1 MVALSG
7 CCCIPGLR
15 GAQSS
20 PPLPADYNGL
30 TSPENAADLGVAEFF
45 QDPLLTSLVAQA
57 LSGNQELRILDE
69 EIQLASNEV
78 LLRRGAYW
86 PFFNLRA
93 DMGVEKP
100 SLFTPLGAAEEQL
113 LTPNGDHFPD
123 PLGNFKVGADF
134 LWQIDIWR
142 ELRNARDA
150 AAQRYAAAIERRNF
164 FVTQMVAEI
173 ADNYF
178 ELMALDQRL
187 QILEQ
192 IIGLQEQSLR
202 VAVLNKDAGR
212 DTDLPVQRFQ
222 AEVSK
227 NQSERLIVLQEII
240 QAENRINFLR
250 GSFPQPVPRSSANI
264 LELNLP
270 AVQMGYPAQLLQYRT
285 DIRQAERELAAAGL
299 DVQVAR
305 ARFLPRLDITGSVG
319 FEAFEPKYL
328 FEPEAFFGNIAG
340 GLVQPLI
347 NWNAIKADYY
357 SANARQL
364 QALYNYQRTILN
376 AFIEVVNNLAKADN
390 YHQSVEIKRQ
400 QLSSLET
407 SVDVATK
414 LFQSDRAEYADV
426 LFSQRD
432 LLEVETVLIETKQQ
446 ELSAV
451 VNAYQALGGG
461 LLLSNSP
468 QFPAELFQQEVPTD
482 PAPSLPPAED
492 DGNAAPDGASSGGEK
507 SGRAAIAN
515 QTSESE
521 VYPLFGG
528 RPDVDQVFTSWG
540 DQQRSA
546 RLEGDSPRALFDPE
560 PAPGTTLDQT
570 LSAQP
575 ESSQSGEAEE
585 IVDRENDDEKAPPPA
600 RAIIKAGAFTGG
612 SLGRLSN
619 KRTHWASESIS
630 DAPIAK

>member
-1 MVALSG
+1 V
-7 CCCIPGLR
+7 
-15 GAQSS
+15 
-20 PPLPADYNGL
+20 
-30 TSPENAADLGVAEFF
+30 TSPQNSAELGVAEFY

-57 LSGNQELRILDE
+57 LAGNQELRVLDE
-69 EIQLASNEV
+69 EVQLAANEV

-100 SLFTPLGAAEEQL
+100 SLYTPLGAAEEQL
-113 LTPNGDHFPD
+113 LTPEGDHFPD
-123 PLGNFKVGADF
+123 PLGNFKVGVDF

-150 AAQRYAAAIERRNF
+150 AAQRYAAAIERRNY

-178 ELMALDQRL
+178 ELMALDRRL
-187 QILEQ
+187 QVLDQ

-240 QAENRINFLR
+240 QAENRINFAR
-250 GSFPQPVPRSSANI
+250 GSFPQPVARSSANI

-270 AVQMGYPAQLLQYRT
+270 AVQMGFPAQLLQFRT

-340 GLVQPLI
+340 GLIQPI
-347 NWNAIKADYY
+347 VNWNAIRADYG

-376 AFIEVVNNLAKADN
+376 AFIEVVNNLAKAEN
-390 YHQSVEIKRQ
+390 YHESVEIKRQ

-446 ELSAV
+446 ELSAI

-468 QFPAELFQQEVPTD
+468 DFPAELFKQAVPLD
-482 PAPSLPPAED
+482 PGPALPPAEAD
-492 DGNAAPDGASSGGEK
+492 DADTEGASSGGEK
-507 SGRAAIAN
+507 SGRATIA
-515 QTSESE
+515 SPMSDSE
-521 VYPLFGG
+521 VYPLFDGDL
-528 RPDVDQVFTSWG
+528 DVDQVFTSRVG
-540 DQQRSA
+540 RQRLA
-546 RLEGDSPRALFDPE
+546 RFEDDDVRELFEPE
-560 PAPGTTLDQT
+560 PGPGNALEKTV
-570 LSAQP
+570 SSQP
-575 ESSQSGEAEE
+575 DGLQSGEADDPPENSAVSSSQRE
-585 IVDRENDDEKAPPPA
+585 VDDVEALPPA

-612 SLGRLSN
+612 SLGQLPS
-619 KRTHWASESIS
+619 KKTHP
-630 DAPIAK
+630 APEER